1 MRLKRKALN
10 TEGVTPSEETRSH
23 TNQRFFRMHQKA
35 EDTALSLGL
44 HRIGQS
50 VEVEDSPAYRGMVRT
65 VAHLVRVEEK

>member
-1 MRLKRKALN
+1 MNKLEVTLIKGFSGCTKR
-10 TEGVTPSEETRSH
+10 
-23 TNQRFFRMHQKA
+23 QK
-35 EDTALSLGL
+35 DTALSLGL